1 MLKRLAYWTSA
12 VLTGAL
18 LGLGA
23 TVLFL
28 QREGMGGDIAS
39 GPWHTSMVTGSS
51 NADPWTRALVAR
63 RGLLALAPEETLY
76 YTATTDSEGKRLNG
90 NCRYRLDGRDPGARW
105 WSITAYGA
113 DNYLIPNPQKR
124 YSFSKTTVARAAD
137 RSWSIAVSAEE
148 TEGNWLPVRMGEDF
162 ELTVRFYNPE
172 TDVYSEPGAVALPK
186 IVQEGCR

>member
-1 MLKRLAYWTSA
+1 MLKRLAYWSSA
-12 VLTGAL
+12 LVVGVVLGV
-18 LGLGA
+18 GA

-28 QREGMGGDIAS
+28 QREGMGGDIAA

-51 NADPWTRALVAR
+51 KADPWTRALVAR

-76 YTATTDSEGKRLNG
+76 YTATTDSEGQRLNG
-90 NCRYRLDGRDPGARW
+90 RCRYRRDGYDLGARW

-124 YSFSKTTVARAAD
+124 YSFSDTTVARAPD
-137 RSWSIAVSAEE
+137 RSWSIVVSADMA
-148 TEGNWLPVRMGEDF
+148 EGNWLPVRAGEDF

-172 TDVYSEPGAVALPK
+172 TDVYSEPGAVSLPT
-186 IVQEGCR
+186 ILREVCR

>member
-1 MLKRLAYWTSA
+1 MLKRLAYWGSA
-12 VLTGAL
+12 ILAGIP

-23 TVLFL
+23 PALLL

-51 NADPWTRALVAR
+51 DADPWTRAQVAR

-76 YTATTDSEGKRLNG
+76 YNATTDSEGKRLNG
-90 NCRYRLDGRDPGARW
+90 SCRYRMDGRDPGARW
-105 WSITAYGA
+105 WSITAYGS
-113 DNYLIPNPQKR
+113 DSFLIANPQKR
-124 YSFSKTTVARAAD
+124 YSFSQTTVARAAD
-137 RSWSIAVSAEE
+137 RSWSIVVSASEA
-148 TEGNWLPVRMGEDF
+148 EGNWLPVRAGENF

-186 IVQEGCR
+186 IMREGCS